1 MLRVRRLFF
10 LPSMLMFLC
19 LVFFRSQAMVQR
31 TGATDEVMLPME
43 SAQAGFFHTDI
54 QHRLTA
60 SRSWQSFVERHG
72 AWAVQ
77 WNEATGTPHRAFG
90 PAVPIRGFT
99 SLAASN
105 VEVAARQFL
114 QENARALKLDS
125 DHLRLVSAH
134 QVEGRWYIQFQ
145 QVYRH
150 LPVLFSEVALRLSS
164 RGKVMAFGVDFYPI
178 QDLETSPAV
187 SETQALAAARKG
199 LSGQVT
205 VAQLYHQPLAIL
217 PLREGTGLS
226 YRLVYQARVVTRNPV
241 GNYIVL
247 VDAHTGKLL
256 WRHNRVRY
264 GSAQGQVQS
273 LVQLV
278 EPTDTFTVVNN
289 FSQYVTVDGNQ
300 VVTDSLGQFS
310 AGSAGNFTATF
321 SLRGPFVDVNRDD
334 GPDAIHTVTGVSGDT
349 LQLLW
354 DDSTSHPAERDAFY
368 HVNIAHRF
376 VTTLDTGFTT
386 INYSMPCRV
395 NIDDVCNAFWDGQG
409 VNFFQAGG
417 GCPNTGQMPSVV
429 YHEYGHGVNDRLY
442 EQLGSTFGMV
452 NAAVH
457 EGTAD
462 VLSAMIEDDPRIGR
476 GFFGP
481 GSHLRN
487 VQNTNRYPDDVSGD
501 PHITGLILAGAFW
514 DIRLSTDLATAR
526 YLSHFAKH
534 GLPDDLNDGIAFS
547 EWFVETLVADDDDGD
562 LSNGTP
568 HFTQIVEAFNQH
580 GIGTTLFMLLS
591 FAHTPLPDTQLTTGH
606 YNVNFDLSGAPL
618 PGSQPDSVQVIYS
631 VDNFQTAVA
640 VNAIPAFQGQFHAEI
655 PAQPAGTIVQYY
667 ISARDPISQTVL
679 TFPAG
684 APAAGTYTFL
694 VGFNRMLL
702 DEMETPSG
710 WRVGA
715 PDDNATTGIWE
726 RADPQQTTVGGVV
739 VQPENDHTATGTL
752 CFVTGATAGAGAGF
766 DDVDNGKTTLF
777 SPVLDLSNLDEPV
790 IRYWKWYSNDKGA
803 APGQDFWVVDISNDS
818 GQTWVNVE
826 NTNHSTDGWEKF
838 QFRVADYVQPTGQVL
853 LRFVASDFNPGS
865 LVEALVDDFEILARG
880 VVTGVEEPP
889 AGERLP
895 TRFDL
900 AQNFPN
906 PFNPTTTIQI
916 ALPEAARVQLIIYNA
931 LGQEVRRLMNGVLEA
946 GYHSFRWDG
955 TGNQGH
961 AMPSGIYFYR
971 MDARPLNGQGT
982 ITRVRKLL
990 LLR

>member
-1 MLRVRRLFF
+1 MVVFRRPFF
-10 LPSMLMFLC
+10 VATWLLLLHVWMF
-19 LVFFRSQAMVQR
+19 QADAIVQR
-31 TGATDEVMLPME
+31 TTNTEEVLLPME
-43 SAQAGFFHTDI
+43 SSRAAFFHPAL

-60 SRSWQSFVERHG
+60 SRAWQAFVDQNG

-90 PAVPIRGFT
+90 PAVPIQGVQVI
-99 SLAASN
+99 SQAN
-105 VEVAARQFL
+105 VEAAARQFL
-114 QENARALKLDS
+114 KTYAPALKLDP
-125 DHLRLVSAH
+125 DQLRLLSAH
-134 QVEGRWYIQFQ
+134 QVEGRWYVHFDQLYQ
-145 QVYRH
+145 S
-150 LPVLFSEVALRLSS
+150 LPVLFSEVELRISS
-164 RGKVMAFGVDFYPI
+164 RGKVMALGVDFYPI
-178 QDLETSPAV
+178 EELEVSPTLTEA
-187 SETQALAAARKG
+187 QALASARKG
-199 LSGQVT
+199 LSGQVVQASLLT
-205 VAQLYHQPLAIL
+205 QPLAVL
-217 PLREGTGLS
+217 PLRRETS
-226 YRLVYQARVVTRNPV
+226 VEYRLVYQVQVLTRDPL
-241 GNYIVL
+241 GNYLVL
-247 VDAHTGKLL
+247 VDAHSGELL
-256 WRHNRVRY
+256 WRYNRVRY
-264 GSAQGQVQS
+264 AGVEGQVQS

-300 VVTDSLGQFS
+300 VVTDSLGWFS
-310 AGSAGNFTATF
+310 ANTLGNFTANFT
-321 SLRGPFVDVNRDD
+321 LQGPFVNVNRDD
-334 GPDAIHTVTGVSGDT
+334 GPDASLSLTGAPGDT
-349 LQLLW
+349 LLVLW

-368 HVNIAHRF
+368 HVNIAHRY

-395 NIDDVCNAFWDGQG
+395 NISDVCNAFWDGNG

-481 GSHLRN
+481 GTHLRN

-534 GLPDDLNDGIAFS
+534 GLPDDPNDGIAFS

-568 HFTQIVEAFNQH
+568 HFTQIVDAFNQH
-580 GIGTTLFMLLS
+580 GIGTSLFMLLS
-591 FAHTPLPDTQLTTGH
+591 FSHTPLPDTQLTTGH
-606 YNVNFDLSGAPL
+606 YNVNFNLSGAPL
-618 PGSQPDSVQVIYS
+618 PGSQPDSVQVVFS
-631 VDNFQTAVA
+631 VDNFQTATVLDA
-640 VNAIPAFQGQFHAEI
+640 SPTFQGQFNAQI

-667 ISARDPISQTVL
+667 ITARDPISQTVL

-684 APAAGTYTFL
+684 APAAGAYTFL
-694 VGFNRMLL
+694 VGFNQVLL
-702 DEMETPSG
+702 DELEAPSG
-710 WRVGA
+710 WKVGA

-726 RADPQQTTVGGVV
+726 RADPQQTTVGGLV
-739 VQPENDHTATGTL
+739 VQPENDHTATGTQ
-752 CFVTGATAGAGAGF
+752 CFVTGATAGSSAGF
-766 DDVDNGKTTLF
+766 NDVDNGKTTLF

-826 NTNHSTDGWEKF
+826 NTNQSTDGWEKF
-838 QFRVADYVQPTGQVL
+838 QFRVADYVQPSRTVM
-853 LRFVASDFNPGS
+853 LRFVASDFAPGS
-865 LVEALVDDFEILARG
+865 LVEGLVDDFEILARG
-880 VVTGVEEPP
+880 VITGINTPQ
-889 AGERLP
+889 AGDALP
-895 TRFDL
+895 RRFEL

-906 PFNPTTTIQI
+906 PFNPSTSIRV
-916 ALPEAARVQLIIYNA
+916 ALPQAARVQLVIYNA
-931 LGQEVRRLMNGVLEA
+931 LGQEVRRLADGVLDA
-946 GYHSFRWDG
+946 GYHTFRWDG
-955 TGNQGH
+955 TGHQG
-961 AMPSGIYFYR
+961 AALPSGIYFYR
-971 MDARPLNGQGT
+971 MEARPLNGQKT
-982 ITRVRKLL
+982 VTQVRKLL